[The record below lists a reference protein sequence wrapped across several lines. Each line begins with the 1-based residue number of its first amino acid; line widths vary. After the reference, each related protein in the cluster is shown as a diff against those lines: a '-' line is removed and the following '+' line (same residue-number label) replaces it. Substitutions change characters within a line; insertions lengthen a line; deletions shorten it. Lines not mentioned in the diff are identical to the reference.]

1 MTRTRPMLI
10 LPLVLVAACSS
21 PATTP
26 SPSSLPSPAP
36 APSGV
41 RVVAT
46 VEVGQEAYGLAVT
59 DDAVWATSFQGGT
72 LTRVDPAT
80 NTAGAPLRLGA
91 GAATLMAEG
100 GSLWVGGY
108 GDPATVWRV
117 DPASGK
123 VVDTVSAGELCC
135 DFAWDGR
142 SAWAVDPRGAVLRV
156 GGVERWPILMD
167 RNAHTNVVYAGGLLW
182 ASSDTTVLTATDPT
196 TGEARQ
202 RVEVGGGVPFLV
214 HDGLLWGAA
223 PTTLWAID
231 PATGRMER
239 NVPLTDSIEVLSL
252 GFAGDDIWVGIRRPG
267 RVGAVLRL
275 SAAGAVLDE
284 LREVDIPARIAFG
297 FGSVWVTDSGSGSLF
312 RIATGS

>member
-1 MTRTRPMLI
+1 MTRTRLVLA

-21 PATTP
+21 PAPPPASPTP
-26 SPSSLPSPAP
+26 S
-36 APSGV
+36 GT

-80 NTAGAPLRLGA
+80 NKPGAPLRLGA

-108 GDPATVWRV
+108 GDAATVWRI
-117 DPASGK
+117 DPASGQ
-123 VVDTVSAGELCC
+123 VVDTVSPGELCC

-142 SAWAVDPRGAVLRV
+142 AVWAVDPRGSVFRVDGSRV
-156 GGVERWPILMD
+156 GSRWPILMD

-182 ASSDTTVLTATDPT
+182 ASSDTTVLTATDPA

-202 RVEVGGGVPFLV
+202 RIEVGGGVPFLV

-223 PTTLWAID
+223 PARLWAID
-231 PATGRMER
+231 PATGQIARE
-239 NVPLTDSIEVLSL
+239 VPLTDSTEVLSL
-252 GFAGDDIWVGIRRPG
+252 GLSGDDIWVGIRRPG

-275 SAAGAVLDE
+275 SATGAVLDE